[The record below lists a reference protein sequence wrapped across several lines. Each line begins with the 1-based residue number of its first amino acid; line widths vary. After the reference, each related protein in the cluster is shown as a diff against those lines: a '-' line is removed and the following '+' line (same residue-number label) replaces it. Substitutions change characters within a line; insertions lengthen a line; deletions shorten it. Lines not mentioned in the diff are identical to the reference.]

1 MMAASFLQYICEFRR
16 QAKPQHSRWMWPSAR
31 PIRCWRRMQAGRP
44 ASLLLTCP
52 PSHQTAVMN
61 QGRCPS
67 ALSRWPLESV
77 KNTDEFIKWHCVA
90 AAAAAA
96 DDDDDERVSDVMHS
110 AMPSVQ
116 CVRDCASLIA
126 QLLPASR
133 TGRAAHAR
141 APCQPIW
148 PMLYVLITRS
158 KRQTLPTLQG
168 CRLCFIDNDYREFY
182 AECPEKQQKFPIKSS
197 LFSQSIICYIFTT
210 KKNNFYRK

>member
-1 MMAASFLQYICEFRR
+1 
-16 QAKPQHSRWMWPSAR
+16 
-31 PIRCWRRMQAGRP
+31 
-44 ASLLLTCP
+44 
-52 PSHQTAVMN
+52 
-61 QGRCPS
+61 
-67 ALSRWPLESV
+67 
-77 KNTDEFIKWHCVA
+77 
-90 AAAAAA
+90 
-96 DDDDDERVSDVMHS
+96 MHS

-210 KKNNFYRK
+210 KKKQFLSQIINQSKARSQMSNFEKSILTTRYYKIAVNSTAEDRR

>member
-16 QAKPQHSRWMWPSAR
+16 QAKPQRSRWMWPSAR

-96 DDDDDERVSDVMHS
+96 DDDDDELM
-110 AMPSVQ
+110 
-116 CVRDCASLIA
+116 
-126 QLLPASR
+126 
-133 TGRAAHAR
+133 
-141 APCQPIW
+141 
-148 PMLYVLITRS
+148 RS
-158 KRQTLPTLQG
+158 H
-168 CRLCFIDNDYREFY
+168 CE
-182 AECPEKQQKFPIKSS
+182 
-197 LFSQSIICYIFTT
+197 
-210 KKNNFYRK
+210 